1 MTAIVPESGTRRAT
15 LGSPEPRPRP
25 ADQRPSLKVV
35 DPAYRSPAA
44 RRARAR
50 IMGLLVVIVV
60 AVALF
65 GLVTSHVALAQGQFR
80 LEDMQKKAEIEEA
93 RYERLRLQVAELES
107 PGRIVAAAQER
118 LGMVPPPGITYLSP
132 VGPASDAAAHAAAD
146 DPDQEATAD
155 WSNVKRQLA
164 SRP

>member
-1 MTAIVPESGTRRAT
+1 MTAILPRSGPQRAAVPA
-15 LGSPEPRPRP
+15 LPHAQP
-25 ADQRPSLKVV
+25 AEAWPSLHVV
-35 DPAYRSPAA
+35 DPSYRSPGA

-50 IMGLLVVIVV
+50 MMAVLVVIVV
-60 AVALF
+60 AAALF
-65 GLVTSHVALAQGQFR
+65 GLVTSHVALTQGQFR
-80 LEDMQKKAEIEEA
+80 LEEMRDRAEAEQA

-132 VGPASDAAAHAAAD
+132 IGPTADAAGTD
-146 DPDQEATAD
+146 DREQATD
-155 WSNVKRQLA
+155 EWSTVKRQLA